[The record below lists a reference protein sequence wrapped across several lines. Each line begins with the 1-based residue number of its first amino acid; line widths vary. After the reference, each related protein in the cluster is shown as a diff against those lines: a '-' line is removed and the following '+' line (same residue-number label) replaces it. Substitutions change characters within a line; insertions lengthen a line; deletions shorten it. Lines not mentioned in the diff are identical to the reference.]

1 MKITKEDLK
10 VRFDEYNQLYFDG
23 KLKRAKMGFLST
35 SFKTIVGIFE
45 FEIDNNRR
53 VNNPSIKVSKRIV
66 GDEEK
71 LKSVLL
77 HEMAHFSVT
86 QKYRKNKKHGLAYIK
101 ECKRIESQHN
111 VTVWHCW
118 MRKGYIDKRE
128 SIFTWPLIFCCNIA
142 SIVKFRII
150 QKIIALPINILS
162 LQSQPK

>member
-1 MKITKEDLK
+1 MEITKEDLQR
-10 VRFDEYNQLYFDG
+10 RFDEYNQLYFDG
-23 KLKRAKMGFLST
+23 KLKRAKLGFLSKN
-35 SFKTIVGIFE
+35 FKTLVGIFE
-45 FEIDNNRR
+45 FEIDKNRR
-53 VNNPSIKVSKRIV
+53 VKNPSIKVSKRIDW
-66 GDEEK
+66 DEDK

-128 SIFTWPLIFCCNIA
+128 SIFSLPFLLCYHIA

-150 QKIIALPINILS
+150 QRII
-162 LQSQPK
+162 

>member
-10 VRFDEYNQLYFDG
+10 IRFDEYNQLYFDG
-23 KLKRAKMGFLST
+23 KLKSAKLGFLSK

-53 VNNPSIKVSKRIV
+53 VKNPSIKVSKRIV

-71 LKSVLL
+71 LKRTLL
-77 HEMAHFSVT
+77 HEMAHLSVT
-86 QKYRKNKKHGLAYIK
+86 QKYRKGKKHGIAFIK
-101 ECKRIESQHN
+101 ECKRIESQYN
-111 VTVWHCW
+111 VKVWHSW

-128 SIFTWPLIFCCNIA
+128 SIFSLPFILCDHIA

-150 QKIIALPINILS
+150 QRII
-162 LQSQPK
+162 